1 MTIRTA
7 LRVAAGALVWA
18 AACTRQATAQL
29 YPAQPARYLLTTEAA
44 DARAL
49 WVNPAG
55 LARRPE
61 ASIGGDATVD
71 RTSGTLRLSQVG
83 LSLQSRGLAFGWSRN
98 SYPGGLSASSY
109 ALGVGFG
116 DEALSVGATRH
127 WYRGGRSA
135 TAWDVAVRART
146 TPAVDVS
153 VVWRLIGSPVMRDT
167 VFHVFRTWPSSIVP
181 AASLRLFGGRLRLTA
196 EAEVESRLSHVREV
210 RTGVALALGGGFD
223 LTLRGDFSPSF
234 DRRGF
239 AFALSWDRTR
249 SRTAL
254 TTILPADAGSLD
266 AVGATGFLVSALPTR
281 RLR

>member
-1 MTIRTA
+1 MRST
-7 LRVAAGALVWA
+7 LRLAAGALACA
-18 AACTRQATAQL
+18 AACPRQAAAQL
-29 YPAQPARYLLTTEAA
+29 YPAQPARYLLTTDAA
-44 DARAL
+44 DVRAL

-61 ASIGGDATVD
+61 ASIGGDATLD

-83 LSLQSRGLAFGWSRN
+83 LSLQSRNLAFGWSRN
-98 SYPGGLSASSY
+98 RYRDRSTASTY
-109 ALGVGFG
+109 ALGLGLG
-116 DEALSVGATRH
+116 DEALSAGVTRR

-135 TAWDVAVRART
+135 RAWDVAVRARA
-146 TPAVDVS
+146 TPVVDVS
-153 VVWRLIGSPVMRDT
+153 LVWRLIGSPVVRDT
-167 VFHVFRTWPSSIVP
+167 GATPLHTWPASFVP
-181 AASLRLFGGRLRLTA
+181 AASVRLFDGRLRVAA
-196 EAEVESRLSHVREV
+196 EAEVETRLSGVRGL
-210 RTGVALALGGGFD
+210 RTGAAFALGGGFE

-249 SRTAL
+249 GRTAL

-281 RLR
+281 RLH